1 MSITNKIKFYIF
13 LFILLATAVQA
24 KALSI
29 RVVEGVPLG
38 NYEAMVEDGL
48 RLGNAELLRKAW
60 THYENAITFDSKNSP
75 AATSYLEL
83 GKIYFYLSLLGCSTE
98 EEYFKAES
106 YAKKILESNPN
117 ESDAHRALGLI
128 FAGHGS
134 YMDAFEELS
143 LALKLNPTNDLLVCD
158 MASLHLALHQPD
170 KTIEYLEK
178 LKANKGWNQILLA
191 MAYSQKHLNG
201 RAYLAINRAE
211 KLGYKGYWVDM
222 MKESISKEIGLELN
236 KK

>member
-1 MSITNKIKFYIF
+1 MSIANKIKFYFIF
-13 LFILLATAVQA
+13 FTFMIMAVSAQ
-24 KALSI
+24 ALSI

-48 RLGNAELLRKAW
+48 RLGNAELLRTAW
-60 THYENAITFDSKNSP
+60 NHYEEAINFDKKDEVV
-75 AATSYLEL
+75 AASYLEL

-106 YAKKILESNPN
+106 YARKLLN
-117 ESDAHRALGLI
+117 ESPEDADAHRALGLI

-134 YMDAFEELS
+134 YMDAFEEFT
-143 LALKLNPTNDLLVCD
+143 LALKLNPTNDLVVCD

-191 MAYSQKHLNG
+191 MAYSQKDLNG
-201 RAYLAINRAE
+201 RAYLALNRAE
-211 KLGYKGYWVDM
+211 KLGYKGYWVDS
-222 MKESISKEIGLELN
+222 MKKNLSQKMSIDFAK
-236 KK
+236 